1 MTTNPSWQHPDRACT
16 EDDRY
21 VEVLVTKGQG
31 TKEERD
37 RMAKAC
43 LACGD
48 YLDCLEDVI
57 AAGKAWEF
65 REVQAAVDE
74 SAARRT
80 VRSRSPE

>member
-1 MTTNPSWQHPDRACT
+1 MTTDKSWHHPDRACT

-43 LACGD
+43 LACAD

-57 AAGKAWEF
+57 AAGKAFEF
-65 REVQAAVDE
+65 RESQAGLTE
-74 SAARRT
+74 S
-80 VRSRSPE
+80 